1 MARASD
7 VRTDRGLRVVRAEG
21 DAADR
26 GRRVGL
32 ELGDLVQRS
41 LGLYR
46 ELFAARGLGSTEL
59 TRTVDPYRAA
69 AQRRFPEYVAWL
81 EALADAS
88 GVPREEVFAVNAFE
102 ELEPRAERCSTFV
115 VSDGPATL
123 LGHNEMWLRGDAGN
137 VAVVIERPADGVPIA
152 SATVACC
159 LPAVG
164 MNGWGAAQGID
175 SMTAKDERVGVPRVL
190 VSRHALDA
198 RDPEDARRRAATEG
212 RAGGY
217 AHVFA
222 FRGGD
227 VAVVETTA
235 ERDAVLSA
243 AGAHTNHYL
252 DPELALV
259 GDAPSESSAQR
270 YAHLGELLDALRPRS
285 PETAMETL
293 RREAAAHGDPGD
305 DPEASVV
312 VFSMVCDVEAG
323 RMWVAPG
330 DPTSVPFEQVDLDGV
345 LAAS

>member
-1 MARASD
+1 MTTR
-7 VRTDRGLRVVRAEG
+7 RGLRFVRAEG

-26 GRRVGL
+26 GRHVGR
-32 ELGDLVQRS
+32 EVGDLVERS
-41 LGLYR
+41 LGFYR
-46 ELFAARGLGSTEL
+46 DLFAARGVGRTEL
-59 TRTVDPYRAA
+59 ARALDPYRAA

-81 EALADAS
+81 DALADAVE
-88 GVPREEVFAVNAFE
+88 VPRDEVFAVNAFE

-115 VSDGPATL
+115 VSDERATL
-123 LGHNEMWLRGDAGN
+123 LGHNEMWLQGDSGN
-137 VAVVIERPADGVPIA
+137 VAVVVERPAGGVPVA

-164 MNGWGAAQGID
+164 VNGWGTAQGID
-175 SMTAKDERVGVPRVL
+175 SLTATDERVGIPRVL
-190 VSRHALDA
+190 VSRHSLDA
-198 RDPEDARRRAATEG
+198 RDSADARRRAATEG

-217 AHVFA
+217 AHVLA

-235 ERDAVLSA
+235 EREALVPG

-252 DPELALV
+252 DAELALV

-270 YAHLGELLDALRPRS
+270 YARLGELLDELRPRS

-323 RMWVAPG
+323 RMWVASGNPS
-330 DPTSVPFEQVDLDGV
+330 TAPFEEIDLQGV
-345 LAAS
+345 LPGS